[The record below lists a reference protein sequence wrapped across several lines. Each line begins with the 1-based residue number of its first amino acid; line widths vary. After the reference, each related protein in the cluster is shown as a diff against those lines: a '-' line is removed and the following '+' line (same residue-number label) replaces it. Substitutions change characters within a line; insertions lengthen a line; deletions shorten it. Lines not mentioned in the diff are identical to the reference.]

1 MEINMRLDDV
11 VHEIFARP
19 ADTDTIDR
27 HTAARMLGVTVR
39 TLQRW
44 HSAGYGPPRKPSR
57 GRGVGY
63 SRAEVQ
69 QWLAE
74 HPPET
79 T

>member
-1 MEINMRLDDV
+1 METKMRPVDLIRWVNDQPD
-11 VHEIFARP
+11 
-19 ADTDTIDR
+19 DTDTIDR
-27 HTAARMLGVTVR
+27 HAAARMLGVTFR

-44 HSAGYGPPRKPSR
+44 HRAEYGPPRKRWR
-57 GRGVGY
+57 GRQVGY
-63 SRAEVQ
+63 SRAQVQ